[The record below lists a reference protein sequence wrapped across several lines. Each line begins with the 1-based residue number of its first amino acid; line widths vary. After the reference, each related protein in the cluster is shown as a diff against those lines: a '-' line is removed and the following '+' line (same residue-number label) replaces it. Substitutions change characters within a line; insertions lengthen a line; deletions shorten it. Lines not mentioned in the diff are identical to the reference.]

1 MQKALQRDDLD
12 PPTRNRLWTLLTM
25 YIWDRWNASWQYE
38 HDAGAI
44 QTLLDRLWFKF
55 FKRPSDSQPPFQN
68 EVHDGSS
75 DYYGLLRKTVLNGEW
90 FNVLDL
96 VEFIVNDLPES
107 FTTEFCEKVNLLL
120 VEENSAYRIVGK
132 QFAEITNDAEIEE
145 IDSAASSGLD
155 GVSSHILSAIKF
167 LSDRKKPDFRNSIKE
182 SISAVESMVKVLTN
196 SKSATLSDGLKAL
209 KSSTDLHPA
218 LLDGFGKIYAYTSDA
233 QGIRHALFD
242 KDKTSFSDAKYM
254 LVSCSAFINYVIGK
268 FAETGRELK

>member
-1 MQKALQRDDLD
+1 
-12 PPTRNRLWTLLTM
+12 
-25 YIWDRWNASWQYE
+25 
-38 HDAGAI
+38 
-44 QTLLDRLWFKF
+44 
-55 FKRPSDSQPPFQN
+55 
-68 EVHDGSS
+68 
-75 DYYGLLRKTVLNGEW
+75 
-90 FNVLDL
+90 
-96 VEFIVNDLPES
+96 
-107 FTTEFCEKVNLLL
+107 
-120 VEENSAYRIVGK
+120 VGK